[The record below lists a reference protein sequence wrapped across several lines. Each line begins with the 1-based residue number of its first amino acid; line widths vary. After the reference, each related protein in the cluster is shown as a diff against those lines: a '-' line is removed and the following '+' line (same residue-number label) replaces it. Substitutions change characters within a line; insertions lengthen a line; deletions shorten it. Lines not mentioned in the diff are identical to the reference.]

1 MVASPRGE
9 QRHGA
14 TEAHAAIQ
22 LMSTK
27 DRDEANPAWLERT
40 LPEDEVEIEV
50 AESAE
55 GMLDQAST

>member
-1 MVASPRGE
+1 
-9 QRHGA
+9 
-14 TEAHAAIQ
+14 
-22 LMSTK
+22 MSTK